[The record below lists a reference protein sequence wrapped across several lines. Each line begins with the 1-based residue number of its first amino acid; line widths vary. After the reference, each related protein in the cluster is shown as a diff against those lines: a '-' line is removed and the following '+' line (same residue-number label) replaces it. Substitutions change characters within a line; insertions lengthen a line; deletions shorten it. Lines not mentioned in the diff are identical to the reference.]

1 MERSGAVL
9 NLLVP
14 EETAEELYQHAP
26 CGYLS
31 ALPDGTLVRVNQ
43 TLLDWTGYTRES
55 LLGKR
60 LPDLLPV
67 VGKIFHETHYDPLL
81 RMQGFIREMALDLVC
96 AGGQLLPVLLNSVL
110 HRDSAGRPVVVR
122 TTVFDATERRS
133 YEREL
138 LLARRR
144 AEQLATI
151 VEHSADA
158 ILVISPDGTV
168 LTWNEGAER
177 LFGYSAAEAVGE
189 SLLELI
195 IPDDYVE
202 QFQELVEVVRSGQRV
217 QLETVRRHKDGTR
230 LDVSIG
236 LTPLSDEP
244 GEVSGMA
251 AIIRDI
257 SERRRL
263 EARLRQ
269 SEQLQSVAA
278 LAGGVAHEVNNQM
291 AVVLGF
297 GEFVTKA
304 LGTRHPQST
313 DVNAMVGAAEK
324 AARISRQ
331 LLAFSRQL
339 PMVHREV
346 DLAELLEEL
355 APQLADLLGPEQSLV
370 VRPSAARDFRVR
382 ADPRQLEQVL
392 IQLTRNAG
400 DAMGSGGE
408 LVIALDRAELTPAD
422 AALQPGDDVVPGSYV
437 LLEVS
442 DNGCG
447 MDSVTLTRA
456 FEPFFTTKPFGK
468 GTGLGLAMTHGIVKQ
483 HGGQVWAFSEPGKG
497 TTIRVYLPLEAPRG
511 TVGNRIDV
519 TAGAGPRPVRL

>member
-1 MERSGAVL
+1 MNPGTLIGSVA
-9 NLLVP
+9 VP
-14 EETAEELYQHAP
+14 EETAEELYEHAP
-26 CGYLS
+26 CGYVS
-31 ALPDGTLVRVNQ
+31 ALADGTIVRVNQ

-60 LPDLLPV
+60 LPDLLPI
-67 VGKIFHETHYDPLL
+67 VGKIFYETHYDPLL

-110 HRDSAGRPVVVR
+110 HRDGAGRPVVVR

-158 ILVISPDGTV
+158 ILVISPERTV
-168 LTWNEGAER
+168 LTWNDGAER

-189 SLLELI
+189 SLKDLI

-202 QFQELVEVVRSGQRV
+202 QFEELVDVVRSGQRV

-244 GEVSGMA
+244 GELSGMA

-269 SEQLQSVAA
+269 TEQLQSVAT

-297 GEFVTKA
+297 GEFVLKA
-304 LGTRHPQST
+304 LGAGHPQSGDIST
-313 DVNAMVGAAEK
+313 MVGAADK

-346 DLAELLEEL
+346 DLAEFVAEL
-355 APQLADLLGPEQSLV
+355 GPQLAEILGPEHSLV
-370 VRPSAARDFRVR
+370 VRPSTAPDLRVR
-382 ADPRQLEQVL
+382 ADPGQLEQVL

-400 DAMGSGGE
+400 DAMRAGGE
-408 LVIALDRAELTPAD
+408 LIIALDRAELTPAD
-422 AALQPGDDVVPGSYV
+422 AAGHPADDVIPGPYV
-437 LLEVS
+437 LLEAS

-447 MDSVTLTRA
+447 MDSVTLRRA

-468 GTGLGLAMTHGIVKQ
+468 GTGLGLAMTYGIVKQ
-483 HGGQVWAFSEPGKG
+483 HGGQVWAFSEVGKG
-497 TTIRVYLPLEAPRG
+497 TTIGVYLPRLEAPTETSR
-511 TVGNRIDV
+511 TE
-519 TAGAGPRPVRL
+519 